1 MNKRHDKSLWVLG
14 RNSFLAGGCLIIVIF
29 LLFPIPSTSR
39 RKAKQVS
46 CLSNL
51 KQIGTGTMMYVQ
63 DYDECLPPASEWQT
77 NLMIYI
83 KNDQVYHC
91 PEAVVGKAQ
100 PPPPDSGSYAYN
112 RALDRMRL
120 KRVADPEN
128 TVSTYDST
136 SVQGNANDALTS
148 LPRPGRH
155 LSANNVGFADG
166 HAKSWPDSKPLPQGK
181 ILPDMP

>member
-1 MNKRHDKSLWVLG
+1 MNKQQDKSLWVWG
-14 RNSFLAGGCLIIVIF
+14 CSSFLVGAGFVVGYF

-51 KQIGTGTMMYVQ
+51 KQIGMGTVMYTQ

-77 NLMIYI
+77 NLSPYI
-83 KNDQVYHC
+83 KNDQVFHC
-91 PEAVVGKAQ
+91 PEAVGGKAQ
-100 PPPPDSGSYAYN
+100 PPPPDAGSYAYN
-112 RALDRMRL
+112 RALDRMKL

-136 SVQGNANDALTS
+136 RFLRNANDALTS
-148 LPRPGRH
+148 LPKPGRH
-155 LSANNVGFADG
+155 LSANNIGFADG
-166 HAKSWPDSKPLPQGK
+166 HAKTWPDSKPLPQGR
-181 ILPDMP
+181 ILPDTP